1 MLRAVQKLPGYQ
13 AFSSSLTSAAD
24 PQDEFRLALWLGR
37 TLALPSDEP
46 CSCKGHVEFKDATG
60 RIQQLQGGRP
70 PGSSKKAAAALA
82 GTSKPQCKA
91 MTVSFNNAV
100 EKVLSLEAELLSALK
115 DINVQQLAL
124 KESGDPLWFHPSRLT
139 SEAQFATTSA
149 VFRARQAAQ
158 ALLATAQHLYLGSRQ
173 AETA

>member
-1 MLRAVQKLPGYQ
+1 MLLTVRCHTVLPC
-13 AFSSSLTSAAD
+13 AA
-24 PQDEFRLALWLGR
+24 
-37 TLALPSDEP
+37 
-46 CSCKGHVEFKDATG
+46 CS
-60 RIQQLQGGRP
+60 
-70 PGSSKKAAAALA
+70 
-82 GTSKPQCKA
+82 
-91 MTVSFNNAV
+91 
-100 EKVLSLEAELLSALK
+100 
-115 DINVQQLAL
+115 VQQLAL